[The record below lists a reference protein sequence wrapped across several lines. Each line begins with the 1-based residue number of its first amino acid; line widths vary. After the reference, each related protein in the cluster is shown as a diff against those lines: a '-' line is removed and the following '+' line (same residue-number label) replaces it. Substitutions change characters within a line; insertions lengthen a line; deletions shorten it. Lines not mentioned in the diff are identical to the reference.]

1 MTKTT
6 PALDPFE
13 RRIIDEVQARDAG
26 FRDDLARLVAMPTG
40 HNHVEGLDRMRDWFS
55 SRLAGLGADVRRC
68 PGSPRHDWLSI
79 RRDPED
85 APGFDDDAEPA
96 FSNETVPST
105 LVATRRVGDHASA
118 VRHFLC
124 GHLDTVHA
132 PDGSF
137 QTLEPVRDG
146 IATGPG
152 AMDMKGG
159 LVVAL
164 GALETLA
171 ALGREV
177 DWTMALVSDE
187 ETGTYFGADAL
198 MEEARGHDVG
208 LVFEPALAD
217 GSLVVERMGSG
228 TFMLEAV
235 GRAAHVGR
243 AFGEGRSAVVA
254 LAKAII
260 EVSDLADPGNG
271 RIVNIGPVHG
281 GGVTNAVPHHAR
293 CWGNARYADADSQA
307 GLEAD
312 IHRVVDAL
320 DRRLAEEMDEPA
332 RIRVRT
338 SFLRPAK
345 PSTPEVLALA
355 DRARAVSEALGH
367 PMPYASTGGA
377 CDGNLLQAVGMP
389 TIDTLGVR
397 GGGMHRPDE
406 YLELASI
413 AERTA
418 LLAIL
423 LHRLDRDG
431 FGDRGASGRSIPS
444 A

>member
-1 MTKTT
+1 MSEDQSDF
-6 PALDPFE
+6 DPFE
-13 RRIIDEVQARDAG
+13 RRILAEVTSRETG
-26 FRDDLARLVAMPTG
+26 LRDDLAELVAIPTG
-40 HNHVEGLDRMRDWFS
+40 HNHASGLDRVRDWFAE
-55 SRLAGLGADVRRC
+55 RLAALGAGVTLV
-68 PGSPRHDWLSI
+68 PGRPRPDWLAV
-79 RRDPED
+79 RLDPED
-85 APGFDDDAEPA
+85 SPDSRDGLNVVSSEIIPPMLVASHRVDDDVE
-96 FSNETVPST
+96 
-105 LVATRRVGDHASA
+105 A
-118 VRHFLC
+118 VRPFLC
-124 GHLDTVHA
+124 GHLDTVHD
-132 PDGSF
+132 PDGTF
-137 QTLEPVRDG
+137 QTLEVVREG

-152 AMDMKGG
+152 SMDMKGG

-164 GALETLA
+164 GALETLT
-171 ALGREV
+171 ALERRI
-177 DWTMALVSDE
+177 DWTMGLVSDE
-187 ETGTYFGADAL
+187 ETGTYFGERSLVDA
-198 MEEARGHDVG
+198 ARGHDVG

-254 LAKAII
+254 LARAIM
-260 EVSDLADPGNG
+260 EVSALADPDNG
-271 RIVNIGPVHG
+271 RIINIGPVHG

-293 CWGNARYADADSQA
+293 CWGNARYADQRSQS

-312 IHRVVDAL
+312 VHRVVEAL
-320 DRRLAEEMDEPA
+320 DRRLAEEISDPA

-345 PSTPEVLALA
+345 PRTPEVLALA
-355 DRARAVSEALGH
+355 DRARGVSEALGH

-377 CDGNLLQAVGMP
+377 CDGNLLQAAGVP

-406 YLELASI
+406 YIELASI
-413 AERTA
+413 RERTA

-431 FGDRGASGRSIPS
+431 FGERKGSGRPIP
-444 A
+444 

>member
-1 MTKTT
+1 MSDDHHEI
-6 PALDPFE
+6 DPFE
-13 RRIIDEVQARDAG
+13 RRILAEIETREPG
-26 FRDDLARLVAMPTG
+26 LRRDLAELVAMPTG
-40 HNHVEGLDRMRDWFS
+40 HNHVEGLDRIRDWFAT
-55 SRLAGLGADVRRC
+55 RLGGLGAEVTLV
-68 PGSPRHDWLSI
+68 PGRPRPDWLAI

-85 APGFDDDAEPA
+85 APDPDASGNA
-96 FSNETVPST
+96 VSSETIPPM
-105 LVATRRVGDHASA
+105 LLATHRVEDGAEA
-118 VRHFLC
+118 VRPYLC
-124 GHLDTVHA
+124 GHLDTVHDPA
-132 PDGSF
+132 GSF
-137 QTLEPVRDG
+137 QSLEVVKDG
-146 IATGPG
+146 IASGPG

-164 GALETLA
+164 GALEALA
-171 ALGREV
+171 ALGRRI
-177 DWTMALVSDE
+177 DWTMGLVSDE
-187 ETGTYFGADAL
+187 ETGTYFGEHAL
-198 MEEARGHDVG
+198 IDSARGHDVG

-228 TFMLEAV
+228 TFMIEAF

-243 AFGEGRSAVVA
+243 AFHEGRSAVVA
-254 LAKAII
+254 LSRAIV
-260 EVSDLADPGNG
+260 EVSALADPANG

-293 CWGNARYADADSQA
+293 CWGNARYADPASQS

-312 IHRVVDAL
+312 IHRVVEEL
-320 DRRLAEEMDEPA
+320 DRRLAEEIDEPA

-338 SFLRPAK
+338 SFIRPAK

-355 DRARAVSEALGH
+355 DCARRVSEALGH

-377 CDGNLLQAVGMP
+377 CDGNLLQAAGVP

-406 YLELASI
+406 YLELDSI
-413 AERTA
+413 GERTA

-431 FGDRGASGRSIPS
+431 FGERKGSGRPIP
-444 A
+444 